1 MASGKI
7 LQAIVEIAG
16 SLSPTLGEATQQAQK
31 SLEGVNLKA
40 IAVGAVLGGMAI
52 TVGKAT
58 ISASAHLAEFGDE
71 YNKAM
76 NDLSAQTGKTGEDL
90 ENLGDVVKNVYGNNF
105 GESLNEA
112 ANAVA
117 QVQKLTDLSGEA
129 LQNAT
134 ESAFALSDTFG
145 YEISESTRTASALT
159 KNMGID
165 AQEAYNLIAY
175 GAQNGADQN
184 GDLLDTLN
192 EYAGQY
198 AALGLSADQF
208 VAGLTTASDAGVF
221 SIDKVGDAVKEFNIR
236 SKDMSDT
243 SAQAYET
250 LGMNA
255 DEMFSKFASGGDSAN
270 EAFFEV
276 VNALQ
281 NMDDP
286 LEKNTA
292 AVNLFGT
299 MYEDLGDDILPI
311 LASMED
317 ATLENIDALGQIN
330 DVKYNDIGTAI
341 EAVKRKAEVSFLP
354 LATTI
359 ANSLM
364 NIMPVVVNIMDG
376 LSPIIEDA
384 TASIIP
390 IVQNM
395 TTTIVP
401 IIQEFAP
408 VIFDTAQAIAEQLIP
423 PLLEMIQQVLPV
435 VIELVSSVLPLLSQV
450 ISAILPVMVQLI
462 TAILP
467 PIMQIISAVL
477 PVVIELLNVVLPILM
492 TLLDT
497 LMPILN
503 TIMGLIEPIVSLIS
517 TAITPL
523 ISVLGSL
530 ISQILEI
537 LAPTLQLI
545 AGIFT
550 SVLGTA
556 IQGIAPVVQSI
567 TQIFQGL
574 IDFITNV
581 FSGNWSAAW
590 DGIVSI
596 FSGIVSGIAAI
607 FKAPINTIIK
617 GINAFLNGLNKIK
630 IPDWVPVVGGM
641 GFNIPNIPMLAKGGF
656 TEGITIAGEAGTE
669 AVISFDHNVRA
680 ANIGYW
686 EKAGE
691 MLGVYNDSETALAGK
706 LLNVDDFSLAELAQP
721 STTVIYDFSGFTWSP
736 VIEGGKATGDNDDL
750 IRRLKAHEAEFFDW
764 LDRWLRAREVTAF
777 A

>member
-1 MASGKI
+1 MASSKT

-16 SLSPTLGEATQQAQK
+16 SLSPTLGKAAEEAQK
-31 SLEGVNLKA
+31 SLEGINLKA
-40 IAVGAVLGGMAI
+40 IAIGAGVAAAGAAI
-52 TVGKAT
+52 RKAT
-58 ISASAHLAEFGDE
+58 IEAGKYLVDLGGEFDKVVDTIRIGTGATGDALDALTDDFNEVYKSVPTTMEDASQAIAD
-71 YNKAM
+71 YNTR
-76 NDLSAQTGKTGEDL
+76 LGLTGPELQNISKQAIQVSDM
-90 ENLGDVVKNVYGNNF
+90 LGDDLGSVIE
-105 GESLNEA
+105 ESS
-112 ANAVA
+112 
-117 QVQKLTDLSGEA
+117 Q
-129 LQNAT
+129 
-134 ESAFALSDTFG
+134 AFQAW
-145 YEISESTRTASALT
+145 
-159 KNMGID
+159 NID
-165 AQEAYNLIAY
+165 AA
-175 GAQNGADQN
+175 
-184 GDLLDTLN
+184 
-192 EYAGQY
+192 
-198 AALGLSADQF
+198 
-208 VAGLTTASDAGVF
+208 
-221 SIDKVGDAVKEFNIR
+221 
-236 SKDMSDT
+236 DMSDAMDYVFKASQSTGLGFTDLMSSVQQFGPQLQEMGYSFEEATALIGQLDKAGVNT
-243 SAQAYET
+243 SEVLSAMKKGVGSLAKEGISASEGLEMYAEKIK
-250 LGMNA
+250 NA
-255 DEMFSKFASGGDSAN
+255 G
-270 EAFFEV
+270 
-276 VNALQ
+276 
-281 NMDDP
+281 
-286 LEKNTA
+286 
-292 AVNLFGT
+292 
-299 MYEDLGDDILPI
+299 
-311 LASMED
+311 SMTE
-317 ATLENIDALGQIN
+317 
-330 DVKYNDIGTAI
+330 
-341 EAVKRKAEVSFLP
+341 
-354 LATTI
+354 ATTI
-359 ANSLM
+359 ASEIFGSKAGSTMAAAIRDGTLSVADLTAELEKSNETIGGCAEDTYSFGERLQLFKQQAQVALEPLAM
-364 NIMPVVVNIMDG
+364 TMFDALDQLMPVVGEAMEG
-376 LSPIIEDA
+376 LIPIIEGVA
-384 TASIIP
+384 GSI
-390 IVQNM
+390 M
-395 TTTIVP
+395 P
-401 IIQEFAP
+401 IISELMPQLIPLFQKFVP
-408 VIFDTAQAIAEQLIP
+408 VILQTAQAVGQQLIP

-435 VIELVSSVLPLLSQV
+435 IIELVSSVLPLLSQV
-450 ISAILPVMVQLI
+450 ISAILPVLVQLI

-503 TIMGLIEPIVSLIS
+503 TIMSLIEPIVSLIT

-530 ISQILEI
+530 ISQVLEI
-537 LAPTLQLI
+537 LAPALQFI

-550 SVLGTA
+550 SVLGAA
-556 IQGIAPVVQSI
+556 IQGIGPIVESI

-607 FKAPINTIIK
+607 FKAPINAIIS
-617 GINAFLNGLNKIK
+617 GINTFLNGLNSIK
-630 IPDWVPVVGGM
+630 IPDWVPGVGGM

-691 MLGVYNDSETALAGK
+691 MLGVYNDSETALAGN